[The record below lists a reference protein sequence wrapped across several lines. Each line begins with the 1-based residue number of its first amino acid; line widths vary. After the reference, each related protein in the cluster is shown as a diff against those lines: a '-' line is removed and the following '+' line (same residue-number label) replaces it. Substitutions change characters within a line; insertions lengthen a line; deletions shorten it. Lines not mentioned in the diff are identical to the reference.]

1 MKSECILADY
11 LKLRWRDLFKYKMFS
26 FVNIFGRS
34 ASMPVY
40 MLIMVRWVDQKR
52 YYQFEA

>member
-11 LKLRWRDLFKYKMFS
+11 LKLRWRNLFKYKMFS

-52 YYQFEA
+52 YHQFEA